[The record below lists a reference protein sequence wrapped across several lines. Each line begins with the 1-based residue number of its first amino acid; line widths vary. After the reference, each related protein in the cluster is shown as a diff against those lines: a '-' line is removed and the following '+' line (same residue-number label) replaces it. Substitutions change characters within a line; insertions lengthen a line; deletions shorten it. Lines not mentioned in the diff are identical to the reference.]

1 MRQPINH
8 IQDGGA
14 PEHAQD
20 IYRRVKTRYNSIAH
34 DNTIINE
41 TDNANAMTLGLVG
54 TMNSTLQ
61 NNVMV
66 NGGQLFQT
74 AGGPYLG
81 SPAPMPVNATLSN
94 NTFA

>member
-1 MRQPINH
+1 VYDPST
-8 IQDGGA
+8 GYEA
-14 PEHAQD
+14 
-20 IYRRVKTRYNSIAH
+20 YNSIAH

-41 TDNANAMTLGLVG
+41 TGNANAMTLGQVG

-61 NNVMV
+61 NNVMI

-74 AGGPYLG
+74 TGGPYLG